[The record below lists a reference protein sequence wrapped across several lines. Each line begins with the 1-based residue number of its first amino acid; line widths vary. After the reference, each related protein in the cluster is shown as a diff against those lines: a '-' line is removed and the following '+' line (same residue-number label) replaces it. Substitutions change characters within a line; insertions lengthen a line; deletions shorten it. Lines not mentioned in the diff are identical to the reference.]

1 MRKTGQKQNETSKQS
16 STIYQE
22 RDILLTLQDL
32 IPAERIKASEEI
44 GQTEAEL
51 EKAQKEAKDRG
62 SKKVKIQEKRM
73 ASRIKY
79 WDDKSAFDHDL
90 ASLMKVGNN
99 IDLTEAATSQLDVMA
114 QTGLSKAVIIGAAD
128 TISQI
133 TNGVSGGRTT

>member
-1 MRKTGQKQNETSKQS
+1 
-16 STIYQE
+16 
-22 RDILLTLQDL
+22 
-32 IPAERIKASEEI
+32 
-44 GQTEAEL
+44 
-51 EKAQKEAKDRG
+51 
-62 SKKVKIQEKRM
+62 M